1 MLPDHQI
8 RGYTVFRQAQM
19 VLVVEGN
26 HLYILFVWSFLPV
39 ICNGNPGI
47 LFTPGLSS
55 WGDGTSLTAD
65 YRYLGV
71 PPHKLT
77 RGLHHWFHVNILAW
91 RAAQQQGLEWH
102 HGIATPLPEAYGPM
116 GWTGLDRNHCVA
128 DPLAGIAPYVP
139 SGERLH
145 SNGKSPCLMGKST
158 ISMAMFNSFLYVHQ
172 AGYLA
177 EHKY

>member
-1 MLPDHQI
+1 MSPDHQI
-8 RGYTVFRQAQM
+8 WGYTVFRQAQM

-26 HLYILFVWSFLPV
+26 HLYILFVWSFRPL

-55 WGDGTSLTAD
+55 WGDGTSLIAD

-77 RGLHHWFHVNILAW
+77 RGLHHWFHLNILAW

-116 GWTGLDRNHCVA
+116 GWTGTTVA
-128 DPLAGIAPYVP
+128 DPLAGIAPCIWLSTNTSQLL
-139 SGERLH
+139 SGMMPEVGLNADSWSIIH
-145 SNGKSPCLMGKST
+145 SLNGFG
-158 ISMAMFNSFLYVHQ
+158 
-172 AGYLA
+172 G
-177 EHKY
+177 